1 MKRFECSVLVILLAV
16 CPFADLPAEE
26 DPELDGTPL
35 GTAIDRVL
43 VYSNQ
48 AVVTRKA
55 GPVLKN
61 ASERFLVEG
70 LPSGLRD
77 DSVRIKLGGAAEPKM
92 VSLEVIRIQKRV
104 YRKEEAKEAAEAL
117 KNLNRQAKALT
128 DRMAELDR
136 QSQFYN
142 SLSIG
147 KLPPGQNRQPDPS
160 PLQIKSWQNLLQT
173 VTTSLQ
179 DFSNQ
184 KLKLQEE
191 IDDNESELNVAKARA
206 ERLLSYKTE
215 SSKTVA
221 LEVQGTQGQ
230 AAEIELSYRIH
241 GPQWFPRYSVRADLA
256 GKKVEIVMDALVR
269 QSTGEDWSNVRLE
282 FSAAEPSQSA
292 DLPKLVA
299 WHISPTGADRAV
311 QIARNPAGIS
321 YQASQMLQTGGI
333 QIRTNQ
339 QQTLTV
345 NAPEPELSQSIA
357 LPSSV
362 SQLEMQ
368 LKQSKTSFSS
378 KLSRNKKTSGRYM
391 EYAKKRGK
399 SRAVQTEE
407 KLKKVQKLWRMQR
420 DALNRGDY
428 LDNRGFNTMIVQ
440 KYGKDKDIQ
449 LALGDILAEAR
460 SNVIR
465 ADRLIEAQQLA
476 AGVVRPV
483 DSSRGYDY
491 KYRASRQES
500 VPSDGVFSK
509 VSIGMET
516 SEAEFF
522 YEVVAELSAYAYLV
536 AELKNPFRSPV
547 LSGPTGIFLG
557 NDFVSQGNLPTTSTG
572 EKLKIGLGVDEGI
585 AVSRSVETKR
595 DTVGW
600 RGNRYS
606 YRYTVSTKLRN
617 NKKNPIDVVV
627 IDRFPFST
635 TKDIV
640 IKADRFIP
648 SPDYSD
654 KSGFRKWRQKLPP
667 GGERLISFS
676 YVVTHPDTIRVV
688 SRDDD
693 DEGGK

>member
-16 CPFADLPAEE
+16 CPFADMPAEE

-43 VYSNQ
+43 VYSDQ

-173 VTTSLQ
+173 VTTGLQ

-299 WHISPTGADRAV
+299 WHISPTGADRGV
-311 QIARNPAGIS
+311 QIARGRANINYSGRLA
-321 YQASQMLQTGGI
+321 QTEGVQI
-333 QIRTNQ
+333 QTNQ

-378 KLSRNKKTSGRYM
+378 KLSRNKKTAGRYM

-420 DALNRGDY
+420 DALNRGAY

-476 AGVVRPV
+476 DGVVRPV

-693 DEGGK
+693 AEGGK

>member
-16 CPFADLPAEE
+16 CPFADMPAEE

-117 KNLNRQAKALT
+117 KNLNRQAKALI

-160 PLQIKSWQNLLQT
+160 PLQIQSWQNLLQT
-173 VTTSLQ
+173 VTTGLQ

-311 QIARNPAGIS
+311 QIARNPDEKN
-321 YQASQMLQTGGI
+321 YQAFQMPQTEGI
-333 QIRTNQ
+333 QIQTNQ
-339 QQTLTV
+339 QQTLTG

-378 KLSRNKKTSGRYM
+378 KLSRNKKTAGRYM

-420 DALNRGDY
+420 DALNRGAY
-428 LDNRGFNTMIVQ
+428 LDNRDFNTMIVQ
-440 KYGKDKDIQ
+440 KYGKDKDIK

-654 KSGFRKWRQKLPP
+654 KSGFRKWRQKLSP

-693 DEGGK
+693 AEGGK

>member
-16 CPFADLPAEE
+16 CPFADMPAEE

-117 KNLNRQAKALT
+117 KNLNRQAKALI

-160 PLQIKSWQNLLQT
+160 PLQIQSWQNLLQT
-173 VTTSLQ
+173 VTTGLQ

-184 KLKLQEE
+184 KLKLQEK

-299 WHISPTGADRAV
+299 WHISPTGADRAE
-311 QIARNPAGIS
+311 QIARNPDEKS
-321 YQASQMLQTGGI
+321 YQASQMFQTEGI

-378 KLSRNKKTSGRYM
+378 KLSRNKKAAGRYM

-420 DALNRGDY
+420 DALNRGAY

-693 DEGGK
+693 AEGGK